1 MLFSYH
7 LLYFCTALS
16 LIIMLSSHY
25 HHHKSKTFSQLT
37 QCPFT
42 GTLLLFVYTGALVPW
57 IISVNNFRFSNNISE
72 TMLPIDMYNISLER
86 SFYSA
91 SDRVSCIKIHAEMK
105 ALLQVKVLSFYIHWC
120 VWFLTAYSH
129 SLIKYSYYF
138 THKSYKMVDN
148 KSKTPLIRHIR
159 KKYITHED

>member
-1 MLFSYH
+1 MYTHRKFYSLVKTNSNESGFNRIFVFGTRFQY
-7 LLYFCTALS
+7 LLSIVT
-16 LIIMLSSHY
+16 
-25 HHHKSKTFSQLT
+25 
-37 QCPFT
+37 
-42 GTLLLFVYTGALVPW
+42 
-57 IISVNNFRFSNNISE
+57 
-72 TMLPIDMYNISLER
+72 LPIDMYNISLER

-105 ALLQVKVLSFYIHWC
+105 ALLQVKVSTFYIHWC
-120 VWFLTAYSH
+120 LWFLTAYSH